1 MREAAALRGRWGR
14 EMRQRAALVVGI
26 LAAGLSSN
34 GRAHHSVAGVFDG
47 TVPFELT
54 GIIAEVEWINPH
66 VYIHLDVT
74 DADGNVVAWALETA
88 PTQFFRNAGV
98 SKAMLE
104 GDGGRVTITGIRG
117 HDKSKHI
124 GWISRITYA
133 DGRFI
138 QI

>member
-1 MREAAALRGRWGR
+1 MYLRTLVCTAAVAIAG
-14 EMRQRAALVVGI
+14 VGMP
-26 LAAGLSSN
+26 AG
-34 GRAHHSVAGVFDG
+34 AHHSVSGAFDSAA
-47 TVPFELT
+47 PFELSGT
-54 GIIAEVEWINPH
+54 ITEVEWINPH
-66 VYIHLDVT
+66 VYIHLAVKDP
-74 DADGNVVAWALETA
+74 DGDITMWQLETA

-104 GDGGRVTITGIRG
+104 GDGGTVTVTGIRA
-117 HDKSKHI
+117 HDKSKQV

>member
-1 MREAAALRGRWGR
+1 MKR
-14 EMRQRAALVVGI
+14 RAALLTV
-26 LAAGLSSN
+26 LLSSLSMP
-34 GRAHHSVAGVFDG
+34 GLAHHSVAGVFDG
-47 TVPFELT
+47 SSPFELT
-54 GIIAEVEWINPH
+54 GVITEVEWINPH
-66 VYIHLDVT
+66 VYIHLEVAD
-74 DADGNVVAWALETA
+74 DAGNVVMWALETA

-104 GDGGRVTITGIRG
+104 GDGGPVTITGIQG

>member
-1 MREAAALRGRWGR
+1 MFSRLFTTVTSLAVLVFAGSAL
-14 EMRQRAALVVGI
+14 
-26 LAAGLSSN
+26 
-34 GRAHHSVAGVFDG
+34 AHHSVSGVFDAAS
-47 TVPFELT
+47 PFELKGT
-54 GIIAEVEWINPH
+54 ISKVEWINPH

-74 DADGNVVAWALETA
+74 DENGEVETWQLETA

-98 SKAMLE
+98 SKSMLE
-104 GDGGRVTITGIRG
+104 GDGGLVTITGIRA
-117 HDKSKHI
+117 HDKSKLV